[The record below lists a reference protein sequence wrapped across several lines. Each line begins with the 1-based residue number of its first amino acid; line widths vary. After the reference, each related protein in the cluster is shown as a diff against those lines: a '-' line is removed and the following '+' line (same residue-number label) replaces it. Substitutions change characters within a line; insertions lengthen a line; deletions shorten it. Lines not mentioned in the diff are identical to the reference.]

1 MGNGGTDHAKSSG
14 WKQRGLNMKVAM
26 MQPSFLPW
34 QGFFELIYQSER
46 FIFLDDFQFSV
57 QSYHQRNRL
66 FSNLRKVDWYTV
78 PIQKSSSFK
87 LPLNK
92 VSVMETIPWRV
103 KMWKRIRQN
112 YSKALYYGEIAPLIE
127 NWLLSHSKSLAENN
141 IKFIMLVCNILKL
154 AREFRLSS
162 QFSTEHQRSEKVLAL
177 LRWCEA
183 DQYYCARGSFD
194 YMLEDGVFPVDDIK
208 IHFQDFEPQKYQQ
221 VGSPGVFIPYLSV
234 LDALMNIGPSQTME
248 LIMHGTKDWLSW
260 DEMVGENLNHP
271 VPKEDSQ
278 GNNDL
283 HE

>member
-1 MGNGGTDHAKSSG
+1 
-14 WKQRGLNMKVAM
+14 MKVAM

-66 FSNLRKVDWYTV
+66 FINRRKIDWYTV

-92 VSVMETIPWRV
+92 VSIMETIPWRV
-103 KMWKRIRQN
+103 KMWKRIQQN
-112 YSKALYYGEIAPLIE
+112 YSKAIYYREIAPLIE
-127 NWLLSHSKSLAENN
+127 NWLLSHTQSLAENN
-141 IKFIMLVCNILKL
+141 VKFIMIVCHILNL
-154 AREFRLSS
+154 HREFRLSS
-162 QFSTEHQRSEKVLAL
+162 QLTTENQRSAKVLEL

-183 DQYYCARGSFD
+183 GQYYCARGSFD

-208 IHFQDFEPQKYQQ
+208 ILFQDFKPAAYQQ
-221 VGSPGVFIPYLSV
+221 VGSPDTFVPYLSV

-248 LIMHGTKDWLSW
+248 LIMHGTKNWLSW
-260 DEMVGENLNHP
+260 DEMVVESLNRNAL
-271 VPKEDSQ
+271 KEDSK
-278 GNNDL
+278 GNNRI